1 MVKPKKIVQGTKEI
15 TARQWGQAI
24 LASNIGV
31 VTPSTE
37 ELYEIINSPSL
48 CHNFDMAAQDD
59 KAIVFD
65 AHDQTPLIEI
75 ALLPKTRRFNNKPLC
90 LKSLRESLE
99 FEQYYAPDDM
109 TMVSDALSLM
119 HNQMPTD
126 KDKTPEVDCL

>member
-1 MVKPKKIVQGTKEI
+1 MVKPKKIVQDTKEI

-37 ELYEIINSPSL
+37 ELYEIVNSPSL
-48 CHNFDMAAQDD
+48 CHNFDMAAQWGN
-59 KAIVFD
+59 AVVFD
-65 AHDQTPLIEI
+65 AHDQTPLLEI
-75 ALLPKTRRFNNKPLC
+75 ALMPKTKRFNGRHLRMR
-90 LKSLRESLE
+90 SLRETLE